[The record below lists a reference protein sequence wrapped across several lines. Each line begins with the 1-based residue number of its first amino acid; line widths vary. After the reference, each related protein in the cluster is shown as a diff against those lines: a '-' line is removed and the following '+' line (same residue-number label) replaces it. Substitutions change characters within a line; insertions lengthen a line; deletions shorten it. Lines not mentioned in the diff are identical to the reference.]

1 MSEGPEIDLEAE
13 KKEILRQYRK
23 LLRAAEHSKSRKDKK
38 AIRKAFDTALE
49 AHAHMRRKSGEPYI
63 FHPIAVAQ
71 ICASEL
77 GLDTVSIVCA
87 LLHDTVEDTD
97 ITLAD
102 INRDFGAKER
112 TIIDGLTKI
121 SGIYD
126 PTTSAQAENF
136 RKMLL
141 TLSDDIRVI
150 LIKIAD
156 RLHNMRT
163 LGSMPRHKQL
173 KIASETDFMYA
184 PLAHRL
190 GLYAIKSELEDL
202 SIRYRQPDVYH
213 EITGKL
219 RKTKAVRTRFINSFM
234 RPIEEALTLEGIKF
248 EIKGRPKSIASIREK
263 MIAQSVAF
271 EDIYDIFAIRIILD
285 TPVNQEKADAWKT
298 YSIVT
303 DFYQPNPD
311 RLRDWISIPKANGYE
326 SLHTTVMSP
335 TGKWVEVQIRS
346 RRMDE
351 IAEKGYAAHWRYKG
365 QNEDSRLDVW
375 IGQIREVIESG
386 QDSAL
391 EFVDELKL
399 DLFNDEVYIF
409 TPNGDLVV
417 LAQGGTALD
426 FAFRVH
432 SQVGTHCIGAKVNK
446 KLVPI
451 GHVLQSGDQVE
462 ILTSRKQ
469 RPRESWLNMVVT
481 ASARAK
487 IRSALKADSRKLAAQ
502 GKDRLRRRF
511 RALHIEFIQA
521 NIQAY
526 VDRLKLD
533 SPAELFLQIAEER
546 IQIQELPPHEI
557 RAGRLTFDASLADQ
571 KKASEKSSPKAS
583 KTAPA
588 LQKMPDKGSAL
599 VLGEDRQKLDYSFAH
614 CCKPIPGDDVFGFVT
629 VSGGIKVHR
638 SACPNATQLM
648 SKYGYRVLK
657 AEWGEGKSAKK
668 TPRAQ
673 ASLAFKGIDD
683 VGLVNQITQIISSDM
698 NVDMKRVS
706 FESLDGIFEG
716 KVDVLVQDTRHLG
729 ELIEKLRK
737 VEGVHMVHRH
747 DD

>member
-1 MSEGPEIDLEAE
+1 MSQAIDLEAE
-13 KKEILRQYRK
+13 KKELLRQYRK
-23 LLRAAEHSKSRKDKK
+23 LLRAAEHSKSHKDKK
-38 AIRKAFDTALE
+38 DIRKAFDIALE
-49 AHAHMRRKSGEPYI
+49 AHANVRRKSGEPYI

-87 LLHDTVEDTD
+87 LLHDTVEDTNV
-97 ITLAD
+97 TLED
-102 INRDFGAKER
+102 VGREFGEKER
-112 TIIDGLTKI
+112 IIIDGLTKI

-163 LGSMPRHKQL
+163 LDSMPRHKQL
-173 KIASETDFMYA
+173 KIASETDYMYA

-202 SIRYRQPDVYH
+202 SMRYRQPEVYN
-213 EITGKL
+213 EISTKL

-234 RPIEEALTLEGIKF
+234 RPISEALTREGIQF

-263 MIAQSVAF
+263 MLAQNVTF
-271 EDIYDIFAIRIILD
+271 EDIYDIFAIRIVLD
-285 TPVNQEKADAWKT
+285 TPLNQEKAEAWKT

-365 QNEDSRLDVW
+365 QRADSRLDQWV
-375 IGQIREVIESG
+375 GQIREVIESG

-399 DLFNDEVYIF
+399 DLFDDEVYIF

-417 LAQGGTALD
+417 LAKGGTALD

-487 IRSALKADSRKLAAQ
+487 IRGAMKADSRKLAAD
-502 GKDRLRRRF
+502 GKDLLRKRF
-511 RALHIEFIQA
+511 RSLHIEFIAA
-521 NIQAY
+521 NIQALA
-526 VDRLKLD
+526 DRFKID
-533 SPAELFLQIAEER
+533 NPTELFIQIASER
-546 IQIQELPPHEI
+546 VTLQDLPQHEV
-557 RAGRLTFDASLADQ
+557 RGGRLHFLRPEIEATP
-571 KKASEKSSPKAS
+571 KKTPSATPNKIPEKGEAI
-583 KTAPA
+583 
-588 LQKMPDKGSAL
+588 
-599 VLGEDRQKLDYSFAH
+599 VLGADRQKLDYNMAT
-614 CCKPIPGDDVFGFVT
+614 CCKPIPGDEVFGFVT
-629 VSGGIKVHR
+629 VSGGIKIHR

-657 AEWGEGKSAKK
+657 AEWGSSETAKK
-668 TPRAQ
+668 SSRSR
-673 ASLAFKGIDD
+673 ASLAFKGMDD

-698 NVDMKRVS
+698 TVDMKRVS
-706 FESLDGIFEG
+706 FESVDGIFEG
-716 KVDVLVQDTRHLG
+716 KVDVLIDDTSHLN

-737 VEGVHMVHRH
+737 VDGVHTVHRLA
-747 DD
+747 D